1 MNKQNHAKVKYHQS
15 IGSHSY
21 VVQLQ
26 TFISDGCVL
35 LLLLPL
41 YKYKQKLMCNVNR
54 MRTRGRPHNTIKDVM
69 NNMMI

>member
-1 MNKQNHAKVKYHQS
+1 MNKRNHAKVKYHQS
-15 IGSHSY
+15 TGSRSY

-26 TFISDGCVL
+26 TFVSDGYVL
-35 LLLLPL
+35 LMFLPL

-54 MRTRGRPHNTIKDVM
+54 GRTRGRPHNTINDLM